1 MTDSITEQATV
12 RHAIPD
18 QRATMIEVLS
28 EAFHSDPMMAL
39 LFPDEHNSALADKTR
54 LTALMENEVDRHLPL
69 GHSYIVDDLAAALWT
84 PPGIDAESEEF
95 ALLVNDL
102 AGADHMA
109 PLFPQFI
116 EMMQWKPDEPHFYLH
131 VIGAVDRARGKG
143 YGSLLLRRVTDV
155 CDREG
160 FPAYLEASTARSA
173 ALYARHGF
181 EEMAVINFAP
191 GVALRPM
198 LRPAA

>member
-1 MTDSITEQATV
+1 VTDSIAEQATI

-18 QRATMIEVLS
+18 QRTTLIEILT
-28 EAFHSDPMMAL
+28 EAFHGDPMMAM
-39 LFPDEHNSALADKTR
+39 LFPDEQNSALSDKLR
-54 LTALMENEVDRHLPL
+54 LTKLMENEVDRHLPL
-69 GHSYIVDDLAAALWT
+69 GHSYIVDGLAAALWT

-102 AGADHMA
+102 AGSDHMA
-109 PLFPQFI
+109 TLLPQFI
-116 EMMQWKPDEPHFYLH
+116 EMMQWKPEEPHFYLH
-131 VIGAVDRARGKG
+131 MIGAVDRARGKG
-143 YGSLLLRRVTDV
+143 YGSDLLQRVTDI

-160 FPAYLEASTARSA
+160 FPAYLEASTPRSA

-181 EEMAVINFAP
+181 EEMAVIDFVP